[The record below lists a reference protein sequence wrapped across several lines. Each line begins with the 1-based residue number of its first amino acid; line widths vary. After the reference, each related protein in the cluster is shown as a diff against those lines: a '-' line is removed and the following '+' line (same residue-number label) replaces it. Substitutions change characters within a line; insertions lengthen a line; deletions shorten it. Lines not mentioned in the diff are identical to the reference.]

1 MLQTLKDNIKAMLPF
16 LGSAAM
22 KLAERVLEYVVT
34 ADMHGQVLAPHAV
47 VQTLQFLAEISPLH
61 VKVENFGVVDEHGE
75 RPVRQ
80 RRRRLT
86 QDLIQHDAVQL
97 CHTTHTHAVS
107 LVTSERSCVHRFTVN
122 TKLAKY
128 ASKWHITKIS
138 DFCASYGH

>member
-1 MLQTLKDNIKAMLPF
+1 MLQTFEDNVKAMLPF

-47 VQTLQFLAEISPLH
+47 IQTLQFLAEISPLH

-86 QDLIQHDAVQL
+86 
-97 CHTTHTHAVS
+97 
-107 LVTSERSCVHRFTVN
+107 
-122 TKLAKY
+122 
-128 ASKWHITKIS
+128 
-138 DFCASYGH
+138 